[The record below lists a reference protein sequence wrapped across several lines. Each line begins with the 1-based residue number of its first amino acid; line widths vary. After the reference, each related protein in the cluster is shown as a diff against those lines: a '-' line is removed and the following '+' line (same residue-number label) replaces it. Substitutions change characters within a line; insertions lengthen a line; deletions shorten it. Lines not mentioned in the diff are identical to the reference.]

1 VNSVTKLDC
10 APKRILHL
18 RPSIPTRLKE
28 PTRTRKVKVCHRSAS
43 DTRQGS
49 LCRFVL
55 GRKHEHNHAF
65 SLPRVTSFMRRAW
78 GQRFARGRCSQL
90 GPKDRFDSGGQSVS
104 MLDVVCSGAKVAPPH
119 SLRLAAQAHMAGKA
133 HGMGVDIAWH
143 MLRNLHAPMPA
154 NLPFYPPFAM
164 WPCKTSQSKTG
175 HDIAAALKCRII
187 FVCTGCVSLSTL
199 SQQAR
204 HLHTSSRA
212 VGCSECYQ
220 SRSSC
225 STGARRPP
233 DRTCHCA
240 HIETDWAA
248 GARGSPRAN
257 SLADQS

>member
-1 VNSVTKLDC
+1 
-10 APKRILHL
+10 
-18 RPSIPTRLKE
+18 
-28 PTRTRKVKVCHRSAS
+28 VKVCHRSAS

-164 WPCKTSQSKTG
+164 WPCKTLQSVKYCSRHCCRSKVPYNLRVHRLRVFVDSEPASKAPPHQLEG
-175 HDIAAALKCRII
+175 GRLLGMLPEQVVMLDWCSAA
-187 FVCTGCVSLSTL
+187 S
-199 SQQAR
+199 
-204 HLHTSSRA
+204 
-212 VGCSECYQ
+212 
-220 SRSSC
+220 
-225 STGARRPP
+225 
-233 DRTCHCA
+233 
-240 HIETDWAA
+240 
-248 GARGSPRAN
+248 
-257 SLADQS
+257 